1 MEVKGVAYLA
11 RRSMLVAEFG
21 EQRFRDIVDAVAK
34 KHPVF
39 GTPILATSAI
49 DIRAF
54 LDFNDAIVTALY
66 RGDTKSFWAFGEKS
80 ADWALTQGPYKH
92 LLASKSVSEF
102 ADSATRIYRN
112 YFNEGTATSEVAPGR
127 VDLTLTGV
135 PPAYRH
141 VYFEYSIFGYFKRGL
156 ELVGARELRLE
167 RIKGFSKGDPIVHY
181 LYTWTE

>member
-1 MEVKGVAYLA
+1 MEVKGTAYLA
-11 RRSMLVAEFG
+11 RKAMLVAEFG
-21 EQRFRDIVDAVAK
+21 EQRFRDLVDSVAK

-39 GTPILATSAI
+39 NTPILATSAI

-54 LDFNDAIVTALY
+54 LDFNDAIVSTFY
-66 RGDTKSFWAFGEKS
+66 HGDTRSFWTFGEKS

-92 LLASKSVSEF
+92 LLTSKSVTEF
-102 ADSATRIYRN
+102 GDSATRIYRN
-112 YFNEGTATSEVAPGR
+112 YFNEGTASSEVAAGR

-135 PPAYRH
+135 PAGCRH

-156 ELVGARELRLE
+156 ELVGAKDLKLE

-181 LYTWTE
+181 RYTWTV